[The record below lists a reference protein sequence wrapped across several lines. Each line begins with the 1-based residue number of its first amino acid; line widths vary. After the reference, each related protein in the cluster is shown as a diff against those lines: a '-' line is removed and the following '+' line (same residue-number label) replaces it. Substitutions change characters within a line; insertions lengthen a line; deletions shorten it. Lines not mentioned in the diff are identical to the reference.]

1 MFTWQIPAYFGYPI
15 ASLFLIMVAELVKI
29 HPQNP
34 EMRKISRVVEVLK
47 NGGVIIYPTDTIYG
61 IGCDLMNRKAVER
74 VCKIMDIK
82 PHKLD
87 LSFICHDLSHI
98 SIYVK
103 RIDTPVF
110 KVLKKSLPGPYTFI
124 FESSSKVPKILDVN
138 KKTVGI
144 RIPDH
149 NIPRMIVSE
158 LGNPLITSS
167 IKDDDHIKEYTT
179 DPEEIYED
187 FKNLVDIVIDG
198 GAGGNIP
205 STVVDCTSNDFVILR
220 QGLGEINFW

>member
-1 MFTWQIPAYFGYPI
+1 MPAE
-15 ASLFLIMVAELVKI
+15 FLKI

-34 EMRKISRVVEVLK
+34 EMRKINRVVEVLRD
-47 NGGVIIYPTDTIYG
+47 GGVVIYPTDTIYG

-74 VCKIMDIK
+74 LCKIMDIK
-82 PHKLD
+82 PNKLD
-87 LSFICHDLSHI
+87 LSFICNDLSHI
-98 SIYVK
+98 AEFVK

-110 KVLKKSLPGPYTFI
+110 KVLKRSLPGPYTFI
-124 FESSSKVPKILDVN
+124 LESSSRVPKILDVN

-149 NIPRMIVSE
+149 AIPRALVSE

-167 IKDDDHIKEYTT
+167 IKDDDLIVEYTT
-179 DPEEIYED
+179 DPDEIYED

-198 GAGGNIP
+198 GNGGNIP
-205 STVVDCTSNDFVILR
+205 STVVDCTGDGLVIVR
-220 QGLGEINFW
+220 KGLGDIDL

>member
-1 MFTWQIPAYFGYPI
+1 MA
-15 ASLFLIMVAELVKI
+15 AEFIKI
-29 HPQNP
+29 HPKNP
-34 EMRKISRVVEVLK
+34 EPRKIEHVVGILRK
-47 NGGVIIYPTDTIYG
+47 GGIVIYPTDTIYG
-61 IGCDLMNRKAVER
+61 IGCDLMNRKSIER
-74 VCKIMDIK
+74 LCQIMDIK

-98 SIYVK
+98 SEFAK

-110 KVLKKSLPGPYTFI
+110 KLLKKVLPGPYTFI
-124 FESSSKVPKILDVN
+124 LESSSRVPKILDVN

-149 NIPRMIVSE
+149 NIPRMIVEQLS
-158 LGNPLITSS
+158 NPLITSS
-167 IKDDDHIKEYTT
+167 IKDDDLIKEYTT

-187 FKNLVDIVIDG
+187 FKQKVDIVIDG

-205 STVVDCTSNDFVILR
+205 STVVDCTEDDIKVLR
-220 QGLGEINFW
+220 KGLGDIDIFQ